1 MTTKTKKQIQG
12 KLPKLAKNAKLIKV
26 IIDAIQAKKGANIIS
41 LDLRN
46 IPEAVA
52 DFFIICEA
60 DSTTQVKAIASFIEK
75 EVKESTGESAFHA
88 EGQGSLN
95 WMLVDY
101 VNVVVHIM
109 LPETRKLYSLEEL
122 WCDAPETHYES

>member
-1 MTTKTKKQIQG
+1 MATKTTKNKVTR
-12 KLPKLAKNAKLIKV
+12 LTKNAKLLKV
-26 IIDAIQAKKGANIIS
+26 IIGAIQAKKGENILS

-52 DFFIICEA
+52 DFFIVCEA
-60 DSTTQVKAIASFIEK
+60 SSTTQVKAIGDFIEE
-75 EVKESTGESAFHA
+75 EVKEQLGEKSFHA
-88 EGQGSLN
+88 EGKSSLN
-95 WMLVDY
+95 WILVDY

-122 WCDAPETHYES
+122 WCDAPEQKYDN

>member
-1 MTTKTKKQIQG
+1 MTTQAKKETPG
-12 KLPKLAKNAKLIKV
+12 KVTKLAKNAKLIK
-26 IIDAIQAKKGANIIS
+26 IIISAIQAKKGENILS

-60 DSTTQVKAIASFIEK
+60 NSTTQVKAIGDFIEK
-75 EVKESTGESAFHA
+75 EVKENLGESAFHA
-88 EGQGSLN
+88 EGRGSLN

-109 LPETRKLYSLEEL
+109 LPETRRLYSLEEL
-122 WCDAPETHYES
+122 WCDAPEQKYES

>member
-1 MTTKTKKQIQG
+1 MTTKTKKEAPA
-12 KLPKLAKNAKLIKV
+12 KLPRLAKNAKVINV
-26 IIDAIQAKKGANIIS
+26 IIGAIQAKKGENIIS

-60 DSTTQVKAIASFIEK
+60 DSTTQVRAIATFIEK
-75 EVKESTGESAFHA
+75 EVKESLGESVFHA

-122 WCDAPETHYES
+122 WCDAPETHFES